1 MATTTTPP
9 SHDDLREMLG
19 AYALDALLPSERV
32 ALKAHLATCPTCRA
46 ELAELRRAVE
56 ALPYLVDER
65 RPPTA
70 LRDRVG
76 VAVAAE
82 PRAVP
87 EVATPGGEPVSLAE
101 ARRRRQPVWW
111 ALATAALLLVSL
123 GLAGWNVALQRQMN
137 AMTPRTVAL
146 TATDAGQGARGAVTV
161 MPKEQVVLL
170 NVSDLPP
177 LPANMVY
184 EVWMIHP
191 DGTPVPGGVFTG
203 QTVRHA
209 MAADPASVATVA
221 ITAEPGPSGLPAPS
235 GKVMVAASL

>member
-9 SHDDLREMLG
+9 SHDDLRELLG

-32 ALKAHLATCPTCRA
+32 ALKAHLATCPACRE

-56 ALPYLVDER
+56 ALPYLADER
-65 RPPTA
+65 HPPDE
-70 LRDRVG
+70 LRDRIG
-76 VAVAAE
+76 AAVAAE
-82 PRAVP
+82 PRG
-87 EVATPGGEPVSLAE
+87 ATGTAAGGPISLAE

-123 GLAGWNVALQRQMN
+123 GLAGWNVALQRQLS

-191 DGTPVPGGVFTG
+191 DGTPVSGGVFTG
-203 QTVRHA
+203 QTARHA

-221 ITAEPGPSGLPAPS
+221 ITAEPGPTGLPAPS
-235 GKVMVAASL
+235 GQVMVAASL